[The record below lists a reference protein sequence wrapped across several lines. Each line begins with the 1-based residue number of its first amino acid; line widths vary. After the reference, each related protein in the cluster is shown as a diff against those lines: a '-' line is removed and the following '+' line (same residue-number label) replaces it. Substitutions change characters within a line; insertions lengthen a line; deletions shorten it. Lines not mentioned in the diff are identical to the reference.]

1 MNNRKN
7 VYTEVYTILQNLN
20 EEEYKKIPPEVIR
33 AIETNRNE
41 EYKYELEDNL
51 ELKEQTMLPETKAI
65 LFNLFRDYLSTPEQK
80 NKIIQMQ
87 KKERQKSELRKKQLY
102 NTKIFDNR
110 TIEKTKKNE
119 IIEYKEKLSKVNR
132 TVKQALE
139 QLNPDN
145 STNKTFTIPDN
156 LINKE
161 NIESIININNNRRSN
176 NIKLYV
182 KNKYKKKIKKKEI
195 KKQRAYTIF

>member
-110 TIEKTKKNE
+110 TIEKTRKNE
-119 IIEYKEKLSKVNR
+119 IIEYKEK
-132 TVKQALE
+132 TLE
-139 QLNPDN
+139 RIFN
-145 STNKTFTIPDN
+145 
-156 LINKE
+156 
-161 NIESIININNNRRSN
+161 
-176 NIKLYV
+176 
-182 KNKYKKKIKKKEI
+182 KIKSFFRKI
-195 KKQRAYTIF
+195 KNR

>member
-87 KKERQKSELRKKQLY
+87 KKERQKSELRKKQLS

-119 IIEYKEKLSKVNR
+119 IIEYKEK
-132 TVKQALE
+132 TLE
-139 QLNPDN
+139 RIFN
-145 STNKTFTIPDN
+145 
-156 LINKE
+156 
-161 NIESIININNNRRSN
+161 
-176 NIKLYV
+176 
-182 KNKYKKKIKKKEI
+182 KIKSFFRKI
-195 KKQRAYTIF
+195 KNR

>member
-87 KKERQKSELRKKQLY
+87 EKERQKSELRKKQLY

-119 IIEYKEKLSKVNR
+119 IIEYKEK
-132 TVKQALE
+132 TLE
-139 QLNPDN
+139 RIFN
-145 STNKTFTIPDN
+145 
-156 LINKE
+156 
-161 NIESIININNNRRSN
+161 
-176 NIKLYV
+176 
-182 KNKYKKKIKKKEI
+182 KIKSFFRKI
-195 KKQRAYTIF
+195 KNR

>member
-7 VYTEVYTILQNLN
+7 AYTEVYTILQNLN

-119 IIEYKEKLSKVNR
+119 IIEYKEK
-132 TVKQALE
+132 TLE
-139 QLNPDN
+139 RIF
-145 STNKTFTIPDN
+145 NK
-156 LINKE
+156 
-161 NIESIININNNRRSN
+161 
-176 NIKLYV
+176 IKSFFR
-182 KNKYKKKIKKKEI
+182 KNKK
-195 KKQRAYTIF
+195 

>member
-7 VYTEVYTILQNLN
+7 AYTEVYTILQNLN

-119 IIEYKEKLSKVNR
+119 IIEYKEK
-132 TVKQALE
+132 TLE
-139 QLNPDN
+139 RIFN
-145 STNKTFTIPDN
+145 
-156 LINKE
+156 
-161 NIESIININNNRRSN
+161 
-176 NIKLYV
+176 
-182 KNKYKKKIKKKEI
+182 KIKSFFRKI
-195 KKQRAYTIF
+195 KNR

>member
-51 ELKEQTMLPETKAI
+51 ELKERTMLPETKAI

-119 IIEYKEKLSKVNR
+119 IIEYKEK
-132 TVKQALE
+132 TLE
-139 QLNPDN
+139 RIFN
-145 STNKTFTIPDN
+145 
-156 LINKE
+156 
-161 NIESIININNNRRSN
+161 
-176 NIKLYV
+176 
-182 KNKYKKKIKKKEI
+182 KIKSFFRKI
-195 KKQRAYTIF
+195 KNR

>member
-119 IIEYKEKLSKVNR
+119 IIEYKEK
-132 TVKQALE
+132 TLE
-139 QLNPDN
+139 RIFN
-145 STNKTFTIPDN
+145 
-156 LINKE
+156 
-161 NIESIININNNRRSN
+161 
-176 NIKLYV
+176 
-182 KNKYKKKIKKKEI
+182 KIKSFFRKI
-195 KKQRAYTIF
+195 KNR